1 MNFAQQAPNPGP
13 IFPLFRLIEFNPR
26 RASRGAEAARVEVT
40 YSEGDMDE
48 LWMSPRD
55 IRNNMREFGKQEG
68 LQKAL
73 EAYGQGGR
81 G

>member
-1 MNFAQQAPNPGP
+1 MNHLQQATNPGP
-13 IFPLFRLIEFNPR
+13 IFPQFRLIEFNPR

-55 IRNNMREFGKQEG
+55 IRNNIREFGQQEG

-73 EAYGQGGR
+73 EAYGKGGR